1 MDGQDITNFTINEKD
16 FENLYNFSIKSK
28 LRMIF
33 DLNVLIRN
41 INGSWND
48 INAKNII
55 SFAKNKNMKIDW
67 QLGNGNVIIL
77 FFIYFLFIPYFLNR
91 LINNDKISRTKFF
104 QSCI

>member
-1 MDGQDITNFTINEKD
+1 
-16 FENLYNFSIKSK
+16 
-28 LRMIF
+28 MIF

-77 FFIYFLFIPYFLNR
+77 FFIYFLFIF
-91 LINNDKISRTKFF
+91 
-104 QSCI
+104 